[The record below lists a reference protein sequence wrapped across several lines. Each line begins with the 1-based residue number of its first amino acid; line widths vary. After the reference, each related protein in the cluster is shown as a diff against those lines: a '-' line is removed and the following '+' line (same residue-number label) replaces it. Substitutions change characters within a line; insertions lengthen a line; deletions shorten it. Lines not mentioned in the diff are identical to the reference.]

1 MRHRTCSSVT
11 SAARTTAWTPHGHRN
26 LHARCVLCGRGGRW
40 CSSEL
45 AVYAH
50 ASDAGGGWRRTGD
63 MWRCWLVHAPL
74 TCSSAGMGN
83 RLRMR
88 TALRTSGIGSS
99 GGLKN
104 VFRNGGP
111 LCPFIAA
118 AAPRLLLELGL
129 YSCGHCCSICDQLWI
144 GQQLCH
150 CMHISAVRLAAVG
163 NVTVSRTKPYAIRC
177 G

>member
-1 MRHRTCSSVT
+1 MRHRSIR
-11 SAARTTAWTPHGHRN
+11 SAARTTATTPHGHWNR
-26 LHARCVLCGRGGRW
+26 HERCGRGGRW
-40 CSSEL
+40 CLSEP

-50 ASDAGGGWRRTGD
+50 AGDARGGWRWTGD
-63 MWRCWLVHAPL
+63 MWRCWLVHALL

-83 RLRMR
+83 RLRDENCPSDFWNR
-88 TALRTSGIGSS
+88 FPWW
-99 GGLKN
+99 LKER
-104 VFRNGGP
+104 VADGGP
-111 LCPFIAA
+111 VCWFIAA

-163 NVTVSRTKPYAIRC
+163 NVTASRC
-177 G
+177 ED